1 MAFFL
6 REKKDGKR
14 TIGYG
19 VYLIAGLLAIG
30 AIVYLHGLLV
40 GASGPQ
46 HGRLSLP
53 SDVNAITSAAALTN
67 SVNVKTQAKKDGID
81 PSHRLDRNDR
91 PRPAAPSP
99 ATPADD
105 SLDTINLALKKAALG
120 PTAEEGAATQAND
133 GGGQAGSSGAAASTF
148 PELPPAFP
156 TEAEPRKEP
165 ASSQRVQL
173 FDYRDETADIPAL
186 PATIRSAQTPASSAP
201 DIVPRGTLICVFL
214 LTTVDT
220 GNPSATI
227 EFGAAKTLVFNHRFQ
242 LGFGTR
248 FLGKLSGKPNRDRV
262 NLTVD
267 TILYPDGRELP
278 ISATAVEADDTGS
291 NIRPGVEAYYFP
303 PPAWAQISPYIA
315 DFITGYMSLLQSRAE
330 QGLTANIGGVSLQTS
345 ATADPRSPLYQSS
358 AQAVQAFTQAR
369 LADIEQ
375 RYATY
380 YLIPAGSACW
390 LQLDRDLD
398 LKSKPAASPAT
409 ISAVL
414 APAKPAAATKGE
426 AK

>member
-19 VYLIAGLLAIG
+19 VYLIAGLLAVG

-40 GASGPQ
+40 GANGPQ
-46 HGRLSLP
+46 RGRSSQA
-53 SDVNAITSAAALTN
+53 SDVTAITAAAALAN
-67 SVNVKTQAKKDGID
+67 SINVKTQTKKKDID
-81 PSHRLDRNDR
+81 PSHRLGGNDR

-99 ATPADD
+99 AIPADD
-105 SLDTINLALKKAALG
+105 SVDTINLALKKAALG
-120 PTAEEGAATQAND
+120 PTADEGAAAQTND
-133 GGGQAGSSGAAASTF
+133 GGAQAGSGGAATPAF

-156 TEAEPRKEP
+156 VEAEPRKGT

-186 PATIRSAQTPASSAP
+186 PATNRVAQTPASTAS

-227 EFGAAKTLVFNHRFQ
+227 QFGAAKSLVFNHRFQ

-303 PPAWAQISPYIA
+303 PPAWVQISPYVA
-315 DFITGYMSLLQSRAE
+315 DFVTGYMSLLQSRAE
-330 QGLTANIGGVSLQTS
+330 QGLTANIGGVSLQTAAS
-345 ATADPRSPLYQSS
+345 ADPRAPLYQAS

-380 YLIPAGSACW
+380 YLIPAGTACW

-398 LKSKPAASPAT
+398 LNSKRAASPT
-409 ISAVL
+409 TTSLVS
-414 APAKPAAATKGE
+414 APAMPSATTKGA